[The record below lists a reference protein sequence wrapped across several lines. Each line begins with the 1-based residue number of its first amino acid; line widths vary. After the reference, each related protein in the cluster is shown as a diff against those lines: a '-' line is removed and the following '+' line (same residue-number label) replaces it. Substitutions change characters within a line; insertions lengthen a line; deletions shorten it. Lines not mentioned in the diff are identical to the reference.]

1 MSVQT
6 KVENYLNYI
15 TGSGGGWPSNTNIG
29 IMAGIDYIK
38 EETTNNIYFH
48 EMNTACGVYGSYAT
62 QMSVF
67 NKISDY
73 VNEQGCSTAYVYG
86 QNDSRKRNPSSIQE
100 PLISSSFARH
110 NISVNFEYNDNTSI
124 TYFSQRGNT
133 DHSDKFHLFMQTP
146 WYSDDNLLEIVS
158 GSFNKTT
165 FRGILNSS
173 PESSSVVPLFN
184 TSSFVSSNPY
194 HPDFL
199 VKTPTQDGTAHGETG
214 LEFYK
219 YVDSNDTYQN
229 AVNSGSYL
237 IEKFLVPSGSTLNN
251 VGYLMTRKMNYLMT
265 PTKQVL
271 LEDKQEFAITEAP
284 KFVLD
289 GDAWHPS
296 NFLMYSSIS
305 GSSID
310 MYDGSTKQ
318 VQDIQIGDVVK
329 SYKPVGLPDESF
341 YRDWESY
348 STSDLSGSTASGS
361 VVIRTFNNSHFGH
374 YLVNGNIKIPIM
386 NQSMMK
392 GSRYFLKQGG
402 NWTFAKPS
410 EISVGDY
417 LFDKNGN
424 EVEITSVSEVGEDN
438 TFYSL
443 DVEDI
448 DTYFTS
454 DVLVHN
460 LPPRKCFTGDTMI
473 TLSDGTYHKIKHI
486 ELGSKIKTYDVE
498 SGKLQ
503 NSVVLEVVKVLH
515 DNVVKYRFN
524 NNTEIMATD
533 NHPFFIASDS
543 HIDSDYRPLE
553 VGDEVLNDELNKIK
567 VVSVEK
573 IDGLIETYNINKTD
587 SGKNYFV
594 NKVLV
599 SDESEDT

>member
-1 MSVQT
+1 MSREVQ
-6 KVENYLNYI
+6 VVGQQILM
-15 TGSGGGWPSNTNIG
+15 NTN
-29 IMAGIDYIK
+29 
-38 EETTNNIYFH
+38 
-48 EMNTACGVYGSYAT
+48 CGMYGSLSA
-62 QMSVF
+62 QQSF
-67 NKISDY
+67 INNISDY
-73 VNEQGCSTAYVYG
+73 VNEVGCNTCYIYG
-86 QNDSRKRNPSSIQE
+86 IAGEKTNPSTIQQ
-100 PLISSSFARH
+100 PLISESFARH
-110 NISVNFEYNDNTSI
+110 GISVNFEYNNNTSH

-133 DHSDKFHLFMQTP
+133 DYSSNFHLFMQTP
-146 WYSDDNLLEIVS
+146 WYSDDTLLNIVS
-158 GSFNKTT
+158 GSFNKNT
-165 FRGILNSS
+165 FRTILTSS
-173 PESSSVVPLFN
+173 PESASLVPLFN
-184 TSSFVSSNPY
+184 TGSFVSSNPY

-199 VKTPTQDGTAHGETG
+199 VKTPTSDGTAHGESG

-219 YVDSNDTYQN
+219 YIDSNPTYQN
-229 AVNSGSYL
+229 AVDSGSYL

-289 GDAWHPS
+289 GDKWHPA

-305 GSSID
+305 GSSIQ
-310 MYDGSTKQ
+310 MYDGTTKQ
-318 VQDIQIGDVVK
+318 VQDVQMGDVVK

-348 STSDLSGSTASGS
+348 STSNLSGSVASGS
-361 VVIRTFNNSHFGH
+361 VVIRTFNSNHFGH
-374 YLVNGNIKIPIM
+374 YLVNNSIKIPVM
-386 NQSMMK
+386 NQSLMK
-392 GSRYFLKQGG
+392 GSRYFLKQGS

-417 LFDKNGN
+417 LFDKDGN

-486 ELGSKIKTYDVE
+486 ELGSKIKTYDIE

-503 NSVVLEVVKVLH
+503 DSVVLEVVKVLH
-515 DNVVKYRFN
+515 DNVVKYKFD
-524 NNTEIMATD
+524 NNTEIMSTN

-567 VVSVEK
+567 VVSVDK
-573 IDGLIETYNINKTD
+573 IDGIVETYNINKTD

-599 SDESEDT
+599 SDESDDT